1 MIYKSCINA
10 NLDIAIAPQNLN
22 ASQIKYLI
30 SFCKIFIGA
39 RTHSTIAALSLNI
52 PTISISYSIKSEGL
66 NKMIFDKTDFV
77 INCDQL
83 NKNNLIKK
91 INEVIKNEKNLNQ
104 ILETKNKYIE
114 EVLVESSFD
123 LYNQIIK

>member
-1 MIYKSCINA
+1 MNA
-10 NLDIAIAPQNLN
+10 P
-22 ASQIKYLI
+22 QIKYLI

-66 NKMIFDKTDFV
+66 NKMIFDNNDLV

-83 NKNNLIKK
+83 NRNNLIIK

-104 ILETKNKYIE
+104 TLATKNKSIQK
-114 EVLVESSFD
+114 VLAESSFD
-123 LYNQIIK
+123 LYNQIIKKQIR